1 MNNTILVTGV
11 GGPAG
16 NAVTAFLRNRG
27 IKVIGADIRD
37 VDNHV
42 DEFHVVPRGDD
53 PQFVDA
59 LLELLKK
66 THPSLM
72 IPTVSEE
79 LPAVSRIRNQ
89 IRALGVR
96 MFISDPDVVDLAND
110 KLMTATRLS
119 TQGIPVPRTFSLS
132 PDIDPGMV
140 GRELGYPFI
149 VKPRVGRG
157 GRGVTLYQKESEAH
171 EERRVNVVCQQFM
184 PGEECDLNMF
194 VHPAG
199 RVKALVVLQKT
210 LMKQGIVGN
219 AVSVQRVV
227 RRDMAEIGL
236 RVARGLALEG
246 PVDMDV
252 RRDRNG
258 VPSVLGINARVGA
271 NVQAASEVL
280 ESLLMTAGEG
290 VFA

>member
-16 NAVTAFLRNRG
+16 KAVTAFLRNRG
-27 IKVIGADIRD
+27 IKVIGTDIRD

-59 LLELLKK
+59 LLELLKE

-79 LPAVSRIRNQ
+79 LPAVSRIRSQ
-89 IRALGVR
+89 IRALGVT

-119 TQGIPVPRTFSLS
+119 TQGIPVPMTFSLS
-132 PDIDPGMV
+132 PGIDPGMV

-171 EERRVNVVCQQFM
+171 EERRENVVCQQFM

-199 RVKALVVLQKT
+199 RVKAIVVLQKT

-219 AVSVQRVV
+219 ALSVQRVV
-227 RRDMAEIGL
+227 ARDMAEIGL

-258 VPSVLGINARVGA
+258 VPSVLEINARVGA
-271 NVQAASEVL
+271 NVLAASEVL

-290 VFA
+290 VLA

>member
-132 PDIDPGMV
+132 PGIDPGMV

-171 EERRVNVVCQQFM
+171 EERRENVVCQQFM

-199 RVKALVVLQKT
+199 RVKAIVVLQKT

-219 AVSVQRVV
+219 ALSVQRVV
-227 RRDMAEIGL
+227 ARDMAEIGL

-258 VPSVLGINARVGA
+258 VPSVLEINARVGA
-271 NVQAASEVL
+271 NVLAASEVL

-290 VFA
+290 VLA

>member
-16 NAVTAFLRNRG
+16 KAVTAFLRNRG
-27 IKVIGADIRD
+27 IKVIGTDIRD

-59 LLELLKK
+59 LLELLKE

-79 LPAVSRIRNQ
+79 LPAVSRIRSQ
-89 IRALGVR
+89 IRALGVT

-132 PDIDPGMV
+132 PGIDPGMV

-171 EERRVNVVCQQFM
+171 EERRENVVCQQFM

-199 RVKALVVLQKT
+199 RVKAIVVLQKT

-219 AVSVQRVV
+219 ALSVQRVV
-227 RRDMAEIGL
+227 ARDMAEIGL

-258 VPSVLGINARVGA
+258 VPSVLEINARVGA
-271 NVQAASEVL
+271 NVLAASEVL

-290 VFA
+290 VLA

>member
-1 MNNTILVTGV
+1 
-11 GGPAG
+11 
-16 NAVTAFLRNRG
+16 
-27 IKVIGADIRD
+27 
-37 VDNHV
+37 
-42 DEFHVVPRGDD
+42 
-53 PQFVDA
+53 
-59 LLELLKK
+59 
-66 THPSLM
+66 
-72 IPTVSEE
+72 
-79 LPAVSRIRNQ
+79 
-89 IRALGVR
+89 

-132 PDIDPGMV
+132 PGIDPGMV

-171 EERRVNVVCQQFM
+171 EERRENVVCQQFM

-199 RVKALVVLQKT
+199 RVKAIVVLQKT

-219 AVSVQRVV
+219 ALSVQRVV
-227 RRDMAEIGL
+227 ARDMAEIGL

-258 VPSVLGINARVGA
+258 VPSVLEINARVGA
-271 NVQAASEVL
+271 NVLAASEVL

>member
-89 IRALGVR
+89 IRDLGVR
-96 MFISDPDVVDLAND
+96 MFISDHDVVDLAND